1 MRRFDECHWNC
12 QESHRGRG
20 EYVVSEER
28 VKELTAEL
36 RRQKLVISTLTE
48 VLTMVR
54 DRATFN
60 INWSDFQRNQIDN
73 AIREGE
79 DMSYGRRD

>member
-1 MRRFDECHWNC
+1 
-12 QESHRGRG
+12 
-20 EYVVSEER
+20 
-28 VKELTAEL
+28 
-36 RRQKLVISTLTE
+36 
-48 VLTMVR
+48 MVR